1 MLTSLFH
8 VNFLIFSTST
18 TISFNLIQELQAS
31 LSLLTIV
38 LFIMGITIINL
49 NKRNLII
56 SLMGIEI
63 ILLSCNVNFIF
74 AAWQNGDGSGFVYT
88 LGVLTISA
96 VETAI
101 GVGILILC
109 YGVNGTIEF
118 SELKKLKD

>member
-1 MLTSLFH
+1 MLLNLFTM
-8 VNFLIFSTST
+8 NFSIFSVST
-18 TISFNLIQELQAS
+18 TISFDIVQKLHAS

-38 LFIMGITIINL
+38 LFVMGIAIINL
-49 NKRNLII
+49 NKRNLLI
-56 SLMGIEI
+56 SLMGIEV
-63 ILLSCNVNFIF
+63 ILLASNVNFIF